1 MLFGSLFPKEEAL
14 SAYTVD
20 YERLY
25 AAGYRGL
32 LFDIDNTLVMHGAPA
47 TPEAVSL
54 FAHLH
59 RMGFRTCLI
68 SNNRKPRVA
77 PFAEAVGSAYLE
89 KAGKPS
95 KKGMRRAMEVL
106 ETSPKETVLIGDQL
120 FTDIWAAGRIG
131 MYSILVQPIHP
142 KEEIQIVLK
151 RYLERPLLFFYRCFR
166 KKS

>member
-77 PFAEAVGSAYLE
+77 PFAEAAGFLNKDLVAVVHRHAIHAALLCKQPPSPDLKILRENTHRVETCRSDRVG
-89 KAGKPS
+89 GC
-95 KKGMRRAMEVL
+95 GGHRCV
-106 ETSPKETVLIGDQL
+106 
-120 FTDIWAAGRIG
+120 GR
-131 MYSILVQPIHP
+131 
-142 KEEIQIVLK
+142 
-151 RYLERPLLFFYRCFR
+151 
-166 KKS
+166 